1 MIIRDL
7 SIARRSDFLL
17 EAHFSRGT
25 TPVDISGWKF
35 WFTAKRD
42 LNDPDIG
49 AVFQKVL
56 SPTFGTS
63 VSFELNENDTAVAGE
78 LFYDI
83 KALSPAGFGA
93 PIMGG
98 ALAITPV
105 ATLAAS

>member
-1 MIIRDL
+1 M
-7 SIARRSDFLL
+7 
-17 EAHFSRGT
+17 
-25 TPVDISGWKF
+25 DITGWKF

-42 LNDPDIG
+42 LDDPDIG
-49 AVFQKVL
+49 AVFQKVI

-63 VSFELNENDTAVAGE
+63 VSFQLNENYTAEAGGF
-78 LFYDI
+78 FYDI

-93 PIMGG
+93 PIMSG